1 MIAYRIPEQQWITAF
16 TYNTALISLL
26 LTVPLMG
33 SVLFFEPYHKHLSLI
48 ITRFVY
54 TPYRFYVTV
63 SMTLA
68 FLAALINLAS
78 FHFVHQLL
86 QREAEKYPPRLF
98 NSALLRGF
106 LPNMIWSPSYIAVA
120 VSVQYANLTWL
131 EVAPLGISLAVA
143 GTIFILMVGWFEY
156 GSFNEPTII
165 VSQPCPTE
173 PTHWDTPLKNLLT
186 LLLQTGILIAL
197 IVSLEHFTHK
207 SAMIIV
213 PLVSIAGPLL
223 LAVIYRKSEAYRGH
237 VKEYLLHKLPFMNN
251 EILLFSAIGF
261 FGYSLG
267 RSTLPEHIPVLI
279 QQLGL
284 NTPPTLLTVI
294 VFVIAFISL
303 VGIHPMIT
311 IAALSVAL
319 TPGTVALS
327 PLQLAGSY
335 LTGYMLYAVLSPF
348 SAVTLLMGSL
358 SKQSAIVVGLKQNG
372 AFTFI
377 YAVICIAIILL
388 FF

>member
-1 MIAYRIPEQQWITAF
+1 
-16 TYNTALISLL
+16 
-26 LTVPLMG
+26 
-33 SVLFFEPYHKHLSLI
+33 
-48 ITRFVY
+48 
-54 TPYRFYVTV
+54 
-63 SMTLA
+63 MTLA

-165 VSQPCPTE
+165 VSKPCPTE
-173 PTHWDTPLKNLLT
+173 PTHWNTPLKNLLT
-186 LLLQTGILIAL
+186 LLLQTGILIVL

-223 LAVIYRKSEAYRGH
+223 LALIYRKSEAYWGQA
-237 VKEYLLHKLPFMNN
+237 KDYLLHKLPFMNN
-251 EILLFSAIGF
+251 EILLFTAIGF

-284 NTPPTLLTVI
+284 NTPPTLLTAI

-319 TPGTVALS
+319 TPGTVSLS